1 MFRSLLGVQ
10 FGVPGITQL
19 LKEPIEFHCLG
30 LGRDEREIDL
40 LSKAKS
46 LSKNYVNRMTMKI
59 TSLYREV
66 HVWTL
71 VISIKLSECVVV
83 SFLIKTIT
91 LN

>member
-59 TSLYREV
+59 TSLYQEV
-66 HVWTL
+66 DSSY
-71 VISIKLSECVVV
+71 I
-83 SFLIKTIT
+83 
-91 LN
+91 